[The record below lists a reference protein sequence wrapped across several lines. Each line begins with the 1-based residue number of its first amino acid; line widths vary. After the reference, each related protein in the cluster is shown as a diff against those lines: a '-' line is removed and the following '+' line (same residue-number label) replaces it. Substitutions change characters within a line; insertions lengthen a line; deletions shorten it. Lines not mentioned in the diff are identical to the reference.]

1 MTDVQPRIIKS
12 SKSVAWRTLLILA
25 FVACLCLQVGCD
37 KKDPSV
43 DPKFV
48 NAYTELL
55 IAEQMYG
62 KDSPAARLRRK
73 AVLDS
78 VGYSREDF
86 LKKAKVILDDRDM
99 WVPFQKAVIDRLDT
113 LAEQTKAEPGRKRRK
128 E

>member
-1 MTDVQPRIIKS
+1 MTDVQPRIIKN

-25 FVACLCLQVGCD
+25 FVVCLCLQVGCD

-62 KDSPAARLRRK
+62 KDSPTARIKRK
-73 AVLDS
+73 IILDS
-78 VGYSREDF
+78 AGYSRDQF
-86 LKKAKVILDDRDM
+86 LKKANAILDDRDM

-113 LAEQTKAEPGRKRRK
+113 LIEQNKTVPARKRG
-128 E
+128 ED